1 MWKETKDW
9 GGLLLWNGLI
19 IIGAYIVNWL
29 WNFGVDY
36 VITDVL
42 GQKNEIIAGL
52 LNMVFN
58 YFCGGILDLVNL
70 CVTGFTLWT
79 IVRFTYYYLS
89 YHAVN
94 ISELI
99 GKILGGMGGVGLL
112 VLVFLGV
119 VISYIKLP
127 VLFENAITMLVMM
140 IAIDVL
146 LGLIFLVTP
155 LVAGSLLFSANRFV
169 IRRNHFFYIVLPM
182 ILGIDI
188 YIGQFLYHWFSQ
200 GFTINRTM
208 ELIGVW
214 WDYYKSHCII
224 WCNYINTFFHG
235 NKNFDGLFT

>member
-94 ISELI
+94 IFELI

-169 IRRNHFFYIVLPM
+169 IRRNHFF
-182 ILGIDI
+182 ILC
-188 YIGQFLYHWFSQ
+188 FP
-200 GFTINRTM
+200 
-208 ELIGVW
+208 
-214 WDYYKSHCII
+214 
-224 WCNYINTFFHG
+224 
-235 NKNFDGLFT
+235 